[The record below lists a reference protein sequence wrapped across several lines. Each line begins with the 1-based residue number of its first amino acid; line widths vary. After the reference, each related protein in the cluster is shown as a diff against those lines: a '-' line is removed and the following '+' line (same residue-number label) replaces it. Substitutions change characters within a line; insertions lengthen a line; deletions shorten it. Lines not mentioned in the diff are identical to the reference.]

1 MQTKLT
7 LRIDEKLIARA
18 KKTARA
24 RGKSVSQMVAE
35 YFVRLDSQ
43 RPIDPDQLPP
53 TTLSLKGF
61 LGSGDLSREDYRRYL
76 EEKHR

>member
-7 LRIDEKLIARA
+7 LRIDDALIDRA

-35 YFVRLDSQ
+35 YFNRLDT
-43 RPIDPDQLPP
+43 RPATEEQSLPR
-53 TTLSLKGF
+53 TTRSLKGA
-61 LGSGDLSREDYRRYL
+61 LGVKDLSREDYRHHL